1 MAIEYVS
8 VRFIRPLLV
17 SLLAVVLVAGLIVL
31 IGESLLHLFDGDVT
45 SELKRKELW
54 LGIGLTVGILAV
66 AALLNSRPAGALG
79 PLDKEVAIGGKP
91 MRGELVGAVTNLAE
105 RHGPA
110 GTIADLAPGYTLYA
124 RNGVLA
130 QVGDILKSVEDV
142 GSVHRTL
149 IYGRGLHGVESDL
162 WIPVEAVSAVYPQTQ
177 SAFLAVAGDEIEALG
192 WNRPPASFSR
202 TERPKETP
210 LY

>member
-8 VRFIRPLLV
+8 VRWIRPVLV
-17 SLLAVVLVAGLIVL
+17 CLLAFLVTGGLIVL
-31 IGESLLHLFDGDVT
+31 IGESLLNAYDGDVT
-45 SELKRKELW
+45 SELKRRELW
-54 LGIGLTVGILAV
+54 LGVGLTVGILAV

-91 MRGELVGAVTNLAE
+91 MRGELVGVAANLTE

-110 GTIADLAPGYTLYA
+110 GTVADLVPGYTLYA
-124 RNGVLA
+124 RNGALA
-130 QVGDILKSVEDV
+130 EVGDILKSVEDV
-142 GSVHRTL
+142 GSVQRTL
-149 IYGRGLHGVESDL
+149 IYGRGLHGAAADL
-162 WIPVEAVSAVYPQTQ
+162 WIPVEAITAVYPKTR
-177 SAFLAVAGDEIEALG
+177 SAFLAVAGDETESLG

-202 TERPKETP
+202 IERPKETP